1 MARGRVRG
9 DRRLTNEEDPIK
21 IGASFAIRY
30 SWVVAAV
37 LKYNAPIPRQRR
49 PSDPNDHG

>member
-1 MARGRVRG
+1 MQG

-21 IGASFAIRY
+21 IGALFAMRY

-37 LKYNAPIPRQRR
+37 LKYNVPILPQRR
-49 PSDPNDHG
+49 PSDQNDRH